1 MIEPENL
8 RFARERAVCIA
19 GQSMKKYVSILAK
32 FLKTD

>member
-8 RFARERAVCIA
+8 RFYRERAVRFA
-19 GQSMKKYVSILAK
+19 GHSMKKYVSILAK